1 MFADLKAEVKGLP
14 LVPLQAYVV
23 QDLKLS
29 LARGVLSAAGT
40 LKFGEGA
47 NGKASFTYAGNA
59 LVAGLLAVDQATN
72 LDFVRWEA
80 FSANGMRAGY
90 NPMFLEMSRLALSG
104 VACNLTIEADG
115 TTSLQRVMGTSAPR
129 SGDEESE
136 PASAAEVAPAPAA
149 PVAAPAAGPPAT
161 APADVVPIRI
171 DTLTLQGGRI
181 GLTDHFIQPNYS
193 ATLADL
199 AGSVTGLS
207 SRAGTVAQL
216 DLRGSLANH
225 SPLQVSGAINPLSA
239 AAFADV
245 KASFKDI
252 DLPPFTPYSGKYAG
266 YAITRGALT
275 MEVSYK
281 LQNRKLAAQNR
292 FLVDQFEFGDK
303 VDSKTATKLPVKLAV
318 SLLRDKDGLID
329 LDLPIEGSLD
339 DPKFRIGKV
348 VWKLIGNLIGK
359 AVTAP
364 FALLG
369 KLFGGGGQELSS
381 VDFAEG
387 RDTPDDAAKK
397 KLDALAKAL
406 ESRPALKLEATGRFS
421 GEKDREGLK
430 RLRLDR
436 KVKAQK
442 LADLAKKGE
451 APASV
456 DDVAV
461 GENEYGAWLKKAYGK
476 EKFPKPRNV
485 LGIAKDL
492 PAVEMENLML
502 ANLVVTDDDLRQLA
516 LSRANG
522 VKDYLT
528 GPGKVEAARVF
539 VLEPGE
545 KPAEPT
551 DKGRGSRVDFSLR

>member
-1 MFADLKAEVKGLP
+1 
-14 LVPLQAYVV
+14 
-23 QDLKLS
+23 
-29 LARGVLSAAGT
+29 
-40 LKFGEGA
+40 
-47 NGKASFTYAGNA
+47 
-59 LVAGLLAVDQATN
+59 VAV
-72 LDFVRWEA
+72 
-80 FSANGMRAGY
+80 
-90 NPMFLEMSRLALSG
+90 
-104 VACNLTIEADG
+104 
-115 TTSLQRVMGTSAPR
+115 TSASP
-129 SGDEESE
+129 
-136 PASAAEVAPAPAA
+136 
-149 PVAAPAAGPPAT
+149 PAAG
-161 APADVVPIRI
+161 DVVPIRI

-181 GLTDHFIQPNYS
+181 GLADHFIQPNYS

-199 AGSVTGLS
+199 AGRVTGLS
-207 SRAGTVAQL
+207 SREGTVAQL
-216 DLRGSLANH
+216 DVRGRLANH
-225 SPLQVSGAINPLSA
+225 SPFQIAGSINPLAA

-245 KASFKDI
+245 KASVRDI

-266 YAITRGALT
+266 YIITRGALT

-281 LQNRKLAAQNR
+281 LQNRKLTAQNR
-292 FLVDQFEFGDK
+292 FLVDQFEFGEK
-303 VDSKTATKLPVKLAV
+303 VESKAATKLPVKLAV
-318 SLLRDKDGLID
+318 SLLKDRTGVID

-381 VDFAEG
+381 VDFADG
-387 RDTPDDAAKK
+387 RDAPDEAAKK

-421 GEKDREGLK
+421 GEKDREGLR

-442 LADLAKKGE
+442 LADLAKMGE

-461 GENEYGAWLKKAYGK
+461 GENEYEALLKKAYKK

-492 PAVEMENLML
+492 PAQEMENLML
-502 ANLVVTDDDLRQLA
+502 ANLPVTDDDMRQLA
-516 LSRANG
+516 LSRANA

-528 GPGKVEAARVF
+528 GPGKIEVARVF

-545 KPAEPT
+545 KPAELT
-551 DKGRGSRVDFSLR
+551 GKARASRVDFSLR